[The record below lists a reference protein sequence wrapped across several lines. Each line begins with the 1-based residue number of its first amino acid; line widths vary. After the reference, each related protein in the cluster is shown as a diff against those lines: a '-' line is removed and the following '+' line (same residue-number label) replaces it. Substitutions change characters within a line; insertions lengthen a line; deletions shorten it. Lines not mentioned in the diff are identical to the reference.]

1 MPTQNT
7 PFPIPYP
14 PFDPHR
20 CSRAEIRAAQHLK
33 EDYAHLYTALEH
45 AKSDWQAAESAFN
58 HLSDPKAVDVCI
70 YQIQGAQSQYE
81 NLLHQLRAV
90 ELRFHN
96 LSASRLQNGD
106 ADVQVEREKA
116 PKQIGN
122 HQIKGHSVQPIK

>member
-1 MPTQNT
+1 M
-7 PFPIPYP
+7 
-14 PFDPHR
+14 
-20 CSRAEIRAAQHLK
+20 
-33 EDYAHLYTALEH
+33 H

-58 HLSDPKAVDVCI
+58 HLSDPKAMDVCI